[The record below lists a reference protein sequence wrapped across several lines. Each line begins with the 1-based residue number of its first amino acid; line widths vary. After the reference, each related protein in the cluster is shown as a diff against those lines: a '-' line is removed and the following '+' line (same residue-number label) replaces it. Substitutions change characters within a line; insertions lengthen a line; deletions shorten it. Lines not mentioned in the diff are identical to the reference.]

1 MPAHKFFMTKR
12 VLALT
17 ILIGIIAGL
26 GALVFYT
33 LLHICTQIFLGI
45 AGYHPPSPAGEKIL
59 IGLDVDF
66 PYNRYLLIII
76 PAIGGLLSGVIVY
89 TFAPE
94 AEGHGTD
101 AVIEAFHKRR
111 GFIRGRVPIVKVVAS
126 ALTIGSGG
134 SAGREGPIAQ
144 IGAGFASYIASKLRL
159 SDREKEVLVLCGMSA
174 GIGSIFKSPFGASLF
189 GIEVLYHRDY
199 EADAFIPVIISS
211 FVAYGVFAS
220 ITGWNAIFETPTY
233 AFSPYELP
241 LFAILGVI
249 TGLLAKLYVYVFYG
263 LRDNFFKKL
272 KIPDHFKPAIGGF
285 MVGLLAYFVPE
296 CLATGYG
303 WVQMAMYGKL
313 AIEIMLILIFAKI
326 LATSFTISSGGSGGV
341 FAPSL
346 VIGAMIGGVVGL
358 LFKILF
364 PDIVVE
370 PGIFVLIGMASF
382 FAGAANV
389 PLASIVMVSEMTGGY
404 NILVPAI
411 LASAISYFVSGETTI
426 YEKQLASKVESPV
439 HMPEYISSL
448 LEAIKVKEVVSPD
461 VVIVQEDMKLLELES
476 VISKTK
482 HLNLPVVN
490 KKGEYVGIVSL
501 FDVLALPTSEWD
513 KKTVGDIVKCVFA
526 YVTPEDSLSKAVS
539 KMLQHGI
546 LRLPVVDS
554 AEGGKV
560 IGEVSYD
567 DIVKVLYFKSREIG

>member
-1 MPAHKFFMTKR
+1 VPAHKFFMTKR

-59 IGLDVDF
+59 ISLDVDF

-346 VIGAMIGGVVGL
+346 VIGAMIGGVMGL

-389 PLASIVMVSEMTGGY
+389 PLASIIMVSEMTGGY